1 MSKKSTKRKHSVIL
15 PIIGALIIIAAIIV
29 LAKIY
34 IYDPFKDD
42 AISALTEKLIQTQI
56 NSDTT
61 LPDGTTINAQELLD
75 SMSKEDQD
83 TIHEIVKK
91 HVTPSTI
98 SKATSYV
105 TSGDTQGLK
114 EYAKEMLTDSE
125 TEELISI
132 YKKYKDQLP
141 SSLQK

>member
-1 MSKKSTKRKHSVIL
+1 MSKKATKRRHSIIL
-15 PIIGALIIIAAIIV
+15 PIISALIIIAAIIV

-42 AISALTEKLIQTQI
+42 AVSALTEKLIQTQI

-61 LPDGTTINAQELLD
+61 LPDGTTVNAQELLD
-75 SMSKEDQD
+75 SMDQEDQD
-83 TIHEIVKK
+83 KIHEIIEE
-91 HVTPSTI
+91 HITPSTI

-114 EYAKEMLTDSE
+114 EFAKDMLTDSE
-125 TEELISI
+125 TDELKSI

-141 SSLQK
+141 SSLQN

>member
-1 MSKKSTKRKHSVIL
+1 MSKNSTKRKHSIIL
-15 PIIGALIIIAAIIV
+15 PIISALIIIVAIVV

-34 IYDPFKDD
+34 IYDPFKDE

-61 LPDGTTINAQELLD
+61 LPDGTTVNAQELLD
-75 SMSKEDQD
+75 SMSPEDQD
-83 TIHEIVKK
+83 TIHEIVKE

-114 EYAKEMLTDSE
+114 EYAKDMLTDSE
-125 TEELISI
+125 TEELKSL
-132 YKKYKDQLP
+132 YKKYKDEIP
-141 SSLQK
+141 STLQN

>member
-114 EYAKEMLTDSE
+114 E
-125 TEELISI
+125 
-132 YKKYKDQLP
+132 
-141 SSLQK
+141 